1 MPIEARGDNVNKFLS
16 VLPVAVALLAL
27 ASPALAQDASPAHHA
42 NTGAGIAMGFAVL
55 GGGIAQGL
63 TAKGMLESVSRNPQ
77 AASKLNAPYYVGLA
91 FIESLCLFALV
102 VAFTIAR

>member
-1 MPIEARGDNVNKFLS
+1 VKKILS
-16 VLPVAVALLAL
+16 VLPVAAALLAV
-27 ASPALAQDASPAHHA
+27 ASPALAQEAASAASHA

-55 GGGIAQGL
+55 GGGIGQGL
-63 TAKGMLESVSRNPQ
+63 AARGMLESVSRNPQ
-77 AASKLNAPYYVGLA
+77 AASKLNAPFYVGLA